1 MRRIMV
7 QMRLVEYGVNAWGRR
22 VLMMRIGSRFWIM
35 TSVLLLLM
43 IMIWEGEEY
52 TMM

>member
-1 MRRIMV
+1 MV

-35 TSVLLLLM
+35 TSVLLLMLM